1 MEKNAVVNGADI
13 QNLITKFYYKNN
25 HLCFQILLYLGVE
38 STLPYKEFTDYTEYK
53 KVYTELMNAKANN
66 QTVELPQ
73 NNLVLSNMGLA

>member
-1 MEKNAVVNGADI
+1 MKKNAVINGANI

-38 STLPYKEFTDYTEYK
+38 STLPYKEFTDYAEYK

-66 QTVELPQ
+66 ETVELPQ
-73 NNLVLSNMGLA
+73 NNLVLTNMGLA